1 MKIENRQQV
10 LALIAIAAAALLLGD
25 KFVLSPLTRS
35 WTDRAARIVEM
46 KKSVSQGALLRSRER
61 AIRERWESMR
71 TNTLPN
77 NMSAAE
83 NEVLR
88 AFDRWSQDSRV
99 SITSLKPQWKH
110 TGEDYATV
118 EYRADAS
125 GSIQALA
132 RFLFNVEK
140 DPLALKVETVEITSR
155 DNDGQQLA
163 LVLQVSGLLLNPQEP

>member
-1 MKIENRQQV
+1 MKIVNRQQALV
-10 LALIAIAAAALLLGD
+10 LVTAAAAALLLGD
-25 KFVLSPLTRS
+25 KLVLPLLTQS
-35 WTDRAARIVEM
+35 WTHRAARIAEL
-46 KKSVSQGALLRSRER
+46 KKSVSQGALLRSREQT
-61 AIRERWESMR
+61 IRERWENMR
-71 TNTLPN
+71 TNTLPS

-99 SITSLKPQWKH
+99 SITSLKPQWKQA
-110 TGEDYATV
+110 GEDYATV

-125 GSIQALA
+125 GTIQALS

-155 DNDGQQLA
+155 DNDGQQLS